1 MYKILQG
8 YRMSDLLL
16 FANLESQEYSE
27 FVTFEK
33 INKALGYPVYMG
45 KFSTWLGNYDNTL
58 FNELYNRFKDEYI
71 CIVPTDDD
79 VENSFKKFIERC
91 AGIISRTYKRYT
103 YLLTAYEQNESKL
116 MDSVK
121 SKDTITSNNS
131 DTSTITNSGSDE
143 SADSTT
149 ESSNMH
155 SANSDVPQESG
166 SLDALTDLNYASG
179 ISQQKNSITRDVTT
193 RYTKGTQATTTSSG
207 NNSQNISRE
216 NDMMT
221 KMQRLNEIKNLYQDV
236 LKDWTDEFKGLFIDE
251 MNINPY

>member
-16 FANLESQEYSE
+16 FAKLESQEYSE
-27 FVTFEK
+27 VVTFEK
-33 INKALGYPVYMG
+33 VNKALDYPVYMG
-45 KFSTWLGNYDNTL
+45 KFSTWLGNYDNDL
-58 FNELYNRFKDEYI
+58 FNEIYNRFKDEYI

-103 YLLTAYEQNESKL
+103 YILNAYKTNEDKL
-116 MDSVK
+116 MDAVK
-121 SKDTITSNNS
+121 STDIISTNNS

-143 SADSTT
+143 STDSTT

-166 SLDALTDLNYASG
+166 SLTELTDLNYASG

-236 LKDWTDEFKGLFIDE
+236 IKDWTDEFKGLFIDE